1 MPWPD
6 VADEL
11 VRFEDYLAFAPLWRD
26 QIANVRI
33 HETTRERPVDRFQ
46 QERSL
51 LRALPTI
58 PFDTDE
64 IVPAVVSP
72 HARVEFDAQP
82 LLGAAAPWHAGP
94 SRFAPT
100 VDEVRILHQGQ
111 VVAQHIRCY
120 QRRQLIVLPDHRL
133 AALTLCAGDR
143 GAPRWNRRL
152 MPWAPRHA
160 SSTSA
165 SERQPVKTGV
175 HLRRLLGLAR
185 VYGSAEVLSAHRQ
198 GPGTGGP
205 RRRLRREPSAGGT
218 PAPAA
223 SHAHSADSQA
233 ARTDRRHRTGAG
245 RSRLFTTV
253 SVTPPTRTLMARRDD
268 NLQARLDRDLAEL
281 KLLEIAK
288 SYREVLDEA
297 ARKGSS
303 FLEVLAI
310 LIGLEQAARE
320 QRALERR
327 LREARLP
334 KQKTLAEY
342 DFKFPKRIPKAAIV
356 RLFDCD
362 FIEQHGCAVL
372 IGPTGTGKS
381 HLLTALGYTA
391 VERGH
396 SVRHTRV
403 VDMINHLTAAQL
415 NGSLGKTLRSYVR
428 PSLLLLDELGYLP
441 IDKRGADLLFQV
453 VAARYEVGSIVITT
467 NRPFREWGKLFD
479 VDNTLA
485 TALIDRLMH
494 HGEGIVIQGDSYRMK
509 DKDPDST
516 DE

>member
-1 MPWPD
+1 
-6 VADEL
+6 
-11 VRFEDYLAFAPLWRD
+11 
-26 QIANVRI
+26 
-33 HETTRERPVDRFQ
+33 
-46 QERSL
+46 
-51 LRALPTI
+51 
-58 PFDTDE
+58 
-64 IVPAVVSP
+64 
-72 HARVEFDAQP
+72 
-82 LLGAAAPWHAGP
+82 
-94 SRFAPT
+94 
-100 VDEVRILHQGQ
+100 
-111 VVAQHIRCY
+111 
-120 QRRQLIVLPDHRL
+120 
-133 AALTLCAGDR
+133 
-143 GAPRWNRRL
+143 
-152 MPWAPRHA
+152 
-160 SSTSA
+160 
-165 SERQPVKTGV
+165 
-175 HLRRLLGLAR
+175 
-185 VYGSAEVLSAHRQ
+185 
-198 GPGTGGP
+198 
-205 RRRLRREPSAGGT
+205 
-218 PAPAA
+218 
-223 SHAHSADSQA
+223 
-233 ARTDRRHRTGAG
+233 
-245 RSRLFTTV
+245 
-253 SVTPPTRTLMARRDD
+253 MARRDD

-297 ARKGSS
+297 ARKGTS

-310 LIGLEQAARE
+310 LIGVEQATRE

-334 KQKTLAEY
+334 KPKTLAEY
-342 DFKFPKRIPKAAIV
+342 DFKFPKRIPKAAIL

-415 NGSLGKTLRSYVR
+415 NGSLGTTLRSYVR

-453 VAARYEVGSIVITT
+453 VAARYEVGSIVIST
-467 NRPFREWGKLFD
+467 NRPFREWGKILD

-494 HGEGIVIQGDSYRMK
+494 HGEGIVIEGTSFRMK
-509 DKDPDST
+509 DKGPDST